1 MFLLKLWKIT
11 KLFLKENRIGYLL
24 ETNQGKLVGAKWEV
38 RLQVPKYSWIGRIS
52 SIVLKHNRVNI

>member
-24 ETNQGKLVGAKWEV
+24 ETNQGKLVGAKWE
-38 RLQVPKYSWIGRIS
+38 
-52 SIVLKHNRVNI
+52 N